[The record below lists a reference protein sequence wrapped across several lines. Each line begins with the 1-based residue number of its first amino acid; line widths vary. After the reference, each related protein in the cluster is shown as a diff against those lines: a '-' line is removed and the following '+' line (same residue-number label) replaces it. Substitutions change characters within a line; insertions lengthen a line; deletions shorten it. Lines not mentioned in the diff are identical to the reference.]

1 MSAEAAMEQQPPGCM
16 DGTQT
21 ILQSSRLRFGLLIC
35 ILSVR
40 TRESY
45 YVRTVH
51 CCCITAAP
59 GFTHPRLMRS
69 EDWAH
74 MQTLRGSGTAPL
86 GMPGH
91 YEESRAR
98 PILGESVHE

>member
-45 YVRTVH
+45 YVRT
-51 CCCITAAP
+51 CIAAASLQLP
-59 GFTHPRLMRS
+59 VSLIQG
-69 EDWAH
+69 
-74 MQTLRGSGTAPL
+74 
-86 GMPGH
+86 
-91 YEESRAR
+91 
-98 PILGESVHE
+98 